1 MPRAQGPSSEPPG
14 PEGSAGRSVILF
26 VDDDP
31 LILRSMRRL
40 FGDAHEIHTA
50 SSGDEALALLAKG
63 LRPAVA
69 LVDHKMPGMT
79 GVDLLQCLSK
89 DAPDTVR
96 IMLTG
101 QADLPLAMEAVNRGH
116 VFRFLTKPVDLP
128 SLEAVV
134 AESVEAHRQRE
145 EENRLITQATAA
157 AKAKPEGPDFE
168 TSALQKLL
176 EARLT
181 SRELDVL
188 RLIGQGRSSKE
199 IGPRLGISPR
209 TVDVHRSHILDKLG
223 LHNST
228 SLVRVAVKAGM
239 I

>member
-1 MPRAQGPSSEPPG
+1 MPRAQGPSPEPPPPG
-14 PEGSAGRSVILF
+14 AAAGRTAILF

-40 FGDAHEIHTA
+40 FGQDHEIHTA
-50 SSGDEALALLAKG
+50 GSGDEALGLLARG
-63 LRPAVA
+63 LKPAVA

-79 GVDLLQCLSK
+79 GIDLLQRLGK
-89 DAPDTVR
+89 EAPDTVR

-101 QADLPLAMEAVNRGH
+101 QADLPLAMDAVNRGH
-116 VFRFLTKPVDLP
+116 VFRFLTKPVDLA
-128 SLEAVV
+128 SLQAVV

-145 EENRLITQATAA
+145 EENRLMAQAL

>member
-1 MPRAQGPSSEPPG
+1 MRAQDDPSPAAHGLGNRPDR
-14 PEGSAGRSVILF
+14 PIILF

-40 FGDAHEIHTA
+40 FGDTHDIQTA
-50 SSGDEALALLAKG
+50 QSGPEALALLAKG
-63 LRPAVA
+63 PLPAVA
-69 LVDHKMPGMT
+69 LIDHQMPGMT
-79 GVDLLQCLSK
+79 GIDLLHALHH
-89 DAPDTVR
+89 DHPDMVR

-101 QADLPLAMEAVNRGH
+101 QADLPLAIEAVNRGQ
-116 VFRFLTKPVDLP
+116 VFRFLTKPVGME
-128 SLEAVV
+128 SLRQVV
-134 AESVEAHRQRE
+134 AESVELYQQRAA
-145 EENRLITQATAA
+145 ENRLLAQ
-157 AKAKPEGPDFE
+157 AKAMAPAEGPDFE
-168 TSALQKLL
+168 TSALQQLI

-181 SRELDVL
+181 ARELDVL

-228 SLVRVAVKAGM
+228 SLVRVAVKAGF